1 MKLSL
6 ALAAVAQANP
16 TDWMVNQ
23 WWDQAVQVFNFS
35 SNNWSSFAAA
45 VDSVSISSSAIPL
58 LKSTS
63 GR

>member
-45 VDSVSISSSAIPL
+45 VDSVSSITSSPVPHL
-58 LKSTS
+58 NL